1 MINAGEKLR
10 REKRFTSKIPYDF
23 LAVSEVIDFSLF
35 LRKVFNEIF
44 PPFLKE
50 YGVT

>member
-1 MINAGEKLR
+1 MQKRNFE
-10 REKRFTSKIPYDF
+10 EKRFTSKIPYDF